1 MLLENVQPE
10 VFIIVIHLVVAILV
24 SVYVF
29 FGKSHLRK
37 EHVIIILVVPIVGLL
52 YALTVQLLNMMGKQ
66 GDKNV
71 DMLPLAFD
79 DILWKSLKSTTE
91 DGNLVPLEEAML
103 IDDFGTRR
111 RIMLD
116 ALYDDPMKYL
126 DVLLIARH
134 NDDIDTTHYATT
146 MISHAQKQFQLSLQ
160 KFAAAIEN
168 EPENILL
175 LDKYIDTLEKYI
187 QSDLLDEHLLRNQR
201 IAYAKLLDRKL
212 ANQPEDQQTLI
223 KKLRNLIELND
234 YFSAFEVSQFL
245 KQKWPDDERI
255 WIETLRVC
263 VEGKDQKKLEETITE
278 INSANITWTRQ
289 GKQEVTPWLGEE
301 AV

>member
-175 LDKYIDTLEKYI
+175 LDKYIDTLEK
-187 QSDLLDEHLLRNQR
+187 
-201 IAYAKLLDRKL
+201 
-212 ANQPEDQQTLI
+212 
-223 KKLRNLIELND
+223 
-234 YFSAFEVSQFL
+234 
-245 KQKWPDDERI
+245 
-255 WIETLRVC
+255 
-263 VEGKDQKKLEETITE
+263 
-278 INSANITWTRQ
+278 
-289 GKQEVTPWLGEE
+289 
-301 AV
+301 